1 MFKTHFSLLH
11 PLSLHLSPT
20 LPFLTTSSTSHI
32 FFPGVLVTCAH
43 SGRSPKFFIW
53 SLFQYLGYAKRTLYF
68 TLVKDFCNCRNAPFL
83 FSSLILSFSRWENM
97 ISLDKYKYRSFV
109 RTVCCGS
116 RHILSFCEMMQ
127 SFDGM
132 ISYRKSAVAVTLMIL
147 SMTSECRTSQLS

>member
-1 MFKTHFSLLH
+1 
-11 PLSLHLSPT
+11 
-20 LPFLTTSSTSHI
+20 
-32 FFPGVLVTCAH
+32 
-43 SGRSPKFFIW
+43 
-53 SLFQYLGYAKRTLYF
+53 
-68 TLVKDFCNCRNAPFL
+68 
-83 FSSLILSFSRWENM
+83 M

-127 SFDGM
+127 SFDVM